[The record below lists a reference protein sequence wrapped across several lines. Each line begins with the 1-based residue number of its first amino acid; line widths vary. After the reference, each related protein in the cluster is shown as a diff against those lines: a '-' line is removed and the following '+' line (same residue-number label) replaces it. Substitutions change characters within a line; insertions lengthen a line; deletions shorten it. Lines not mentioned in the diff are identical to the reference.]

1 MLGVISEGKILARIL
16 LILWAMGPL
25 FMYSMNL
32 LVSLGDLILCF
43 MGISWTARVRV
54 TKAKTTKRAT
64 LFINLII
71 NHIKC

>member
-16 LILWAMGPL
+16 LILMARGPL
-25 FMYSMNL
+25 LMYSMSL
-32 LVSLGDLILCF
+32 LASLGDLTLCF
-43 MGISWTARVRV
+43 MGISWMARVKV
-54 TKAKTTKRAT
+54 TKARTTKRAT